1 QLRIFPGRA
10 GRPDDRLGP
19 GLDLADDLDAPMAE
33 IGGNLIGDFGPL
45 DAAALPA
52 AREALVDPAGKAA
65 GAAAN
70 DCRQRL
76 HLPVVGMIVDIEAG
90 DAGRLSRPEV
100 ALPAADPHKAEIVE
114 LHIAVMAF
122 ADVPEQH
129 RFTEAVIGCLR
140 KGAGAGNRA
149 ATVVEPVA
157 DDMPARN
164 VAHPPSPLGCA
175 AQSIV
180 NPAVCHT

>member
-1 QLRIFPGRA
+1 
-10 GRPDDRLGP
+10 RLGP
-19 GLDLADDLDAPMAE
+19 GLDPADDLDAPMAE
-33 IGGNLIGDFGPL
+33 IGGNFIGDVGPL

-65 GAAAN
+65 RAAAN

-76 HLPVVGMIVDIEAG
+76 HLPVVGMIIDVAPSEPR
-90 DAGRLSRPEV
+90 RLPRTEV
-100 ALPAADPHKAEIVE
+100 ALPSADPHKAEVVE
-114 LHIAVMAF
+114 LDIAVMAF

-129 RFTEAVIGCLR
+129 RFAEAIIGRLC

-149 ATVVEPVA
+149 AAVVEPVA

-164 VAHPPSPLGCA
+164 VAHPDPPIGCDA
-175 AQSIV
+175 ADFGDQ
-180 NPAVCHT
+180 P